1 MRSATRISLEKE
13 SNVISLSISRKKY
26 DTNGKLY
33 KSLNKNIGSNG
44 YNSLYL
50 LSVKLLLD

>member
-1 MRSATRISLEKE
+1 MRSARRISLEKE